1 MIHTCMGNGQKKK
14 VGIQARKTSSEKIWK
29 KIREKIKLAI
39 CFSVAVFKK
48 AVGRGIF
55 VFHTHC
61 FLFKNSVG

>member
-1 MIHTCMGNGQKKK
+1 MIHTCMGNGQK
-14 VGIQARKTSSEKIWK
+14 RKWGYRRGKQVQKKIWK